1 MTGKTAVVGQD
12 NAGRIL
18 RALGMPKA
26 VHIVR
31 YMHMNGWFGFKG
43 LEDALG
49 LERNV
54 LLMHLAALEEAGL
67 VEKKTSADGKALE
80 FRIRR
85 EFPELS
91 LTRLATEEGPFL
103 KAAKFYSNLVIG
115 AIERSK
121 DLNGGLQ
128 DILRLEVS
136 RANGWHDGKA
146 KAVLSC
152 LEINSP
158 ALRTYDNLRGMVA
171 QGVLSDED
179 LPVLK
184 KVFLGVLCVLIQTVE
199 TRADKNI
206 SRLLLRVASRD
217 LIDGLGEDVGTFGLL
232 EGIPEEYFRQV

>member
-1 MTGKTAVVGQD
+1 MTGKTTVVGQN

-31 YMHMNGWFGFKG
+31 YMHMNGWFGLMG

-49 LERNV
+49 LERTE
-54 LLMHLAALEEAGL
+54 LLVHLAALEEAGL
-67 VEKKTSADGKALE
+67 VERKADGNALE
-80 FRIRR
+80 FRIKR

-91 LTRLATEEGPFL
+91 LTRLATEESPFL
-103 KAAKFYSNLVIG
+103 KAAKFYSNLVLG

-128 DILRLEVS
+128 DILKLEVS
-136 RANGWHDGKA
+136 KANGWHDTKA

-152 LEINSP
+152 LEVNGP
-158 ALRTYDNLRGMVA
+158 ALRTYDKLRNMVS
-171 QGVLSDED
+171 QGVLTDED

-184 KVFLGVLCVLIQTVE
+184 KVFLGVLCVLIRTVE
-199 TRADKNI
+199 TRSDKNI

-217 LIDGLGEDVGTFGLL
+217 LIDGMGDDIGTFGLL
-232 EGIPEEYFRQV
+232 DGIPEEYFRQV

>member
-18 RALGMPKA
+18 RALGMPRA

-31 YMHMNGWFGFKG
+31 YMHMNGWFGLKG

-49 LERNV
+49 LERTE

-67 VEKKTSADGKALE
+67 VERKASADGKVLE
-80 FRIRR
+80 FRIKR

-103 KAAKFYSNLVIG
+103 KAAKFYSNLVLG
-115 AIERSK
+115 AIERAK

-128 DILRLEVS
+128 EALRFEVS
-136 RANGWHDGKA
+136 KANGWHDTKA

-152 LEINSP
+152 LEISGP
-158 ALRTYDNLRGMVA
+158 ALRTYDNLRALVA
-171 QGVLSDED
+171 QGVLSDQD

-184 KVFLGVLCVLIQTVE
+184 KVFLSVLCVLIRTVE

-217 LIDGLGEDVGTFGLL
+217 LIDGLGDDIGTFGLL